1 MFVLVEFAKLHY
13 LFISFIDGSNYKY
26 FLLLKKFDFLQD
38 FHRIS
43 MDSQSSGDAFVND
56 PSEFLKLKPKKSILK
71 VSLSFF
77 MELDNN
83 GIIWIILLGKE
94 FKKFIT
100 EARRKINFL
109 DELKN

>member
-1 MFVLVEFAKLHY
+1 
-13 LFISFIDGSNYKY
+13 
-26 FLLLKKFDFLQD
+26 
-38 FHRIS
+38 

>member
-1 MFVLVEFAKLHY
+1 
-13 LFISFIDGSNYKY
+13 
-26 FLLLKKFDFLQD
+26 
-38 FHRIS
+38 
-43 MDSQSSGDAFVND
+43 
-56 PSEFLKLKPKKSILK
+56 
-71 VSLSFF
+71 